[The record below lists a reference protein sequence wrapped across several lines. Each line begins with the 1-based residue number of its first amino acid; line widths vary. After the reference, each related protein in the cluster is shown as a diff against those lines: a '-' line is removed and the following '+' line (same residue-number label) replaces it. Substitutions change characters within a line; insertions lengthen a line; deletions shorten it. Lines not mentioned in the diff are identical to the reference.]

1 VKKMAKKTE
10 NMRQKSHER
19 VDKILDRAEQI
30 NEKGKET
37 LENVKAKM
45 RMMRENADDHIRKN
59 PESSVLI
66 ATGVGIVLG
75 SAITAMIMRR
85 RRH

>member
-1 VKKMAKKTE
+1 MARKTE
-10 NMRQKSHER
+10 NMREKSHQRMDE
-19 VDKILDRAEQI
+19 ILDKAEHLNQ
-30 NEKGKET
+30 KGKET

-45 RMMRENADDHIRKN
+45 RMMRENADDHIRRN

-75 SAITAMIMRR
+75 SVITAIIMRR